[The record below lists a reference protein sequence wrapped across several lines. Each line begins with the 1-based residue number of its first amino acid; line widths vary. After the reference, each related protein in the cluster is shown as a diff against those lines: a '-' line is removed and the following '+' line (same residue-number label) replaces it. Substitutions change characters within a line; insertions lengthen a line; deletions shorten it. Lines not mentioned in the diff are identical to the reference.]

1 MLVEI
6 QNANRLKQLES
17 KTGIPANE
25 LVNQI
30 LDIHLDENKKS
41 QYLLREINKAFDTYK
56 SRHNM
61 K

>member
-6 QNANRLKQLES
+6 KDEGRLQRLET